1 MPRIG
6 LGIKG
11 EAALQSSVSPTL
23 SPAHP
28 EGPVHL
34 HPTPT
39 HHLHSRLGVLSLVLG
54 LPATE
59 QPVWDPMVWGGV
71 GHSPQKVEKVLETSS
86 SDPRGQKLNEL

>member
-1 MPRIG
+1 M
-6 LGIKG
+6 
-11 EAALQSSVSPTL
+11 
-23 SPAHP
+23 
-28 EGPVHL
+28 HL